1 MFVQVKRKIRM
12 GLVDKIEINYK
23 ILPSFS
29 LIESNIFY
37 IIFEILIKKYSLTSI
52 TNLLEIRLNKYISPF
67 I

>member
-1 MFVQVKRKIRM
+1 MFVQVKRKLRM

-37 IIFEILIKKYSLTSI
+37 IIFAILMKKDGKIL
-52 TNLLEIRLNKYISPF
+52 KYFVMKIVPCH
-67 I
+67 IQNI

>member
-1 MFVQVKRKIRM
+1 MFVQVKRKLRM

-37 IIFEILIKKYSLTSI
+37 IIFAISMKKYVVTFQI
-52 TNLLEIRLNKYISPF
+52 I
-67 I
+67 

>member
-1 MFVQVKRKIRM
+1 MFVQVKRKFRM

-29 LIESNIFY
+29 LIESNIFH
-37 IIFEILIKKYSLTSI
+37 IIFEILMKKYNVI
-52 TNLLEIRLNKYISPF
+52 INLLEIRLNKYISPF